1 MKVYS
6 VLLAVFI
13 IACSQRENLN
23 YPTHIRE
30 IKEVVLE
37 RPDEKSHGK
46 FAEIRKLSAQE
57 ISELLKVL
65 NDARP
70 LGLKKFKID
79 YYIVF
84 ITNNG
89 TRRIKISGNQIK
101 GYDGDYTYKIE
112 KTKALENF
120 ESKPAHNIS
129 FKK

>member
-23 YPTHIRE
+23 YPTHISE

-120 ESKPAHNIS
+120 ESQPAHNIS